1 MVDFLVAS
9 QRLIGSFF
17 DRTSLP
23 IKSPIVGLGIP
34 NISESVVFKSVPHDL
49 DVAIVKNEVIAP
61 IWGLVGPNSH
71 RVFIWPEH

>member
-9 QRLIGSFF
+9 QRLVGSFF

-23 IKSPIVGLGIP
+23 IERPIIGLGIP
-34 NISESVVFKSVPHDL
+34 NVSKPVVFESVPHNL

-61 IWGLVGPNSH
+61 IWRLVGPNSH
-71 RVFIWPEH
+71 WVFIRPED